1 MFGIGFSELIL
12 IFVVALLVLGPK
24 RLPEVAKTL
33 GRFYREIRS
42 TVDEVKSVVTN
53 EETHYQHPHHHIPPQ
68 TTSKKT
74 EKDSWEDEFDKEIK
88 ETSAK
93 KEEYQPKREKISF
106 KKQNKIE
113 EKSEEKDEPRA

>member
-12 IFVVALLVLGPK
+12 IFIVALLVLGPK

-42 TVDEVKSVVTN
+42 TVDEVKSVVT
-53 EETHYQHPHHHIPPQ
+53 EEEPPYQHPHHIPSQ
-68 TTSKKT
+68 TTSKKKET
-74 EKDSWEDEFDKEIK
+74 WEDEFDKEIK
-88 ETSAK
+88 ETSTK

-106 KKQNKIE
+106 KKNKIE
-113 EKSEEKDEPRA
+113 EGSEEKDEPRT

>member
-1 MFGIGFSELIL
+1 MFGIGFSELVL

-42 TVDEVKSVVTN
+42 TVDEVKSVVT
-53 EETHYQHPHHHIPPQ
+53 EEEQHYYHPHQHLPSQ
-68 TTSKKT
+68 TTESKTK
-74 EKDSWEDEFDKEIK
+74 KDSWEEEFDREIK
-88 ETSAK
+88 EASAK

-106 KKQNKIE
+106 KKKNQIE
-113 EKSEEKDEPRA
+113 ENTEEKDEPRA